1 MMETLRSF
9 GYICPKCGKAQV
21 HQRSRFALSAAA
33 ARMECECEKSAL
45 QVETDGIKFR
55 LLVPCGVCGESHQAE
70 CSAENLLEGR
80 GIGLACPK
88 TRQLCCYI
96 GEEQDVMSA
105 MENLALR
112 VEKDKSESDE
122 AFTDNVIMYEV
133 LSELK
138 DIAAR
143 GGISCACGSKNY
155 SLEVHDTAVDLTCR
169 ACGGTLRL
177 NAVTDEDLDRLCCRY
192 TLTIPGR
199 N

>member
-1 MMETLRSF
+1 METLRSF

-45 QVETDGIKFR
+45 QVETDGVKFR
-55 LLVPCGVCGESHQAE
+55 LVVPCGVCGESHQAE
-70 CSAENLLEGR
+70 CGAESLLQGR

-96 GEEQDVMSA
+96 GEEKDVLSA
-105 MENLALR
+105 MENLTLR
-112 VEKDKSESDE
+112 LEKDKAETDE

-138 DIAAR
+138 EIAAR
-143 GGISCACGSKNY
+143 PNGITCACGSGQY
-155 SLEVHDTAVDLTCR
+155 RIQVRHAAVDLVCEK
-169 ACGGTLRL
+169 CGSKLRIPV
-177 NAVTDEDLDRLCCRY
+177 ATDEDLDQLCCHMK
-192 TLTIPGR
+192 LQIKGR
-199 N
+199 

>member
-1 MMETLRSF
+1 MEELRSF
-9 GYICPKCGKAQV
+9 GFICPKCGKAQV

-55 LLVPCGVCGESHQAE
+55 LVVPCGVCGGEHQAE
-70 CSAENLLEGR
+70 CSAESLLEGR

-96 GEEQDVMSA
+96 GEEKDVMSA

-112 VEKDKSESDE
+112 VEKDKSESGE

-133 LSELK
+133 LSEIK
-138 DIAAR
+138 EIAAR
-143 GGISCACGSKNY
+143 GGIGCSCGSKRW
-155 SLEVHDTAVDLTCR
+155 SMQVARGAVDILCGD
-169 ACGGTLRL
+169 CGGRLRI
-177 NAVTDEDLDRLCCRY
+177 NAATDEDLDRLCCQMK
-192 TLTIPGR
+192 LEIHGR
-199 N
+199 